1 MYSDG
6 GNIELGV
13 EGTVAKAA
21 GPSAALKGVAGTGV
35 TYPDTEF
42 ERSAAWYSADP
53 LTAMLT
59 SLTAF
64 WTGRITT
71 LTESVS

>member
-6 GNIELGV
+6 NTVELGV
-13 EGTVAKAA
+13 EGTVASAA

-35 TYPDTEF
+35 TYPDTELD
-42 ERSAAWYSADP
+42 RSAAWYSWDP
-53 LTAMLT
+53 LTAILT

-64 WTGRITT
+64 CTGRITT